1 MIFGEKH
8 LFDFFFQMAQPT
20 RVLGVCLIH
29 CTGTTAGIMEGLKD
43 KVRQH
48 TEKNP
53 HKYIA
58 NIQYYHLF
66 CFGER
71 FEYKNAFHS
80 SVQMSININ
89 SIIFREALMYM
100 KVDILYSRY
109 IWY

>member
-48 TEKNP
+48 TQRKTLTNT
-53 HKYIA
+53 
-58 NIQYYHLF
+58 
-66 CFGER
+66 
-71 FEYKNAFHS
+71 
-80 SVQMSININ
+80 
-89 SIIFREALMYM
+89 
-100 KVDILYSRY
+100 
-109 IWY
+109 